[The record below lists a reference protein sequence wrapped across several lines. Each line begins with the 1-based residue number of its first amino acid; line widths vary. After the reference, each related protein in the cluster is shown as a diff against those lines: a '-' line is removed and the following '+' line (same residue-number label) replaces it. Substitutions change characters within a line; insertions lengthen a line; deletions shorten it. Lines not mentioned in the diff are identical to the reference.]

1 MEETDVCYLTRS
13 AWAVQQAIP
22 NGCAAKAMLGGRRQ
36 RLAVQA
42 MAGTRTITALAAET
56 HVSRKFVHRQISIA
70 NQALDEAFEKPRPD
84 DEVWFYFPVTKQ
96 WLEQLCLALILI
108 CHSSLR
114 GVVELLRD
122 LFDTQISLGT
132 VYNIVHAAVELA
144 RKNNNA
150 QDLRQVRVGAHDEIY
165 QCKQPVLVG
174 MDALSSYCY
183 LLSSEDHCD
192 GDTWGVRLLELQER
206 GFQPDYVVADA
217 GKALRMAQAEI
228 LPQVRCRS
236 DVFHTLKEVQEVV
249 TILENRAYDSMV
261 ACVRPEQQIAQYK
274 RQGRPIPPRLVA
286 DLRLCRNQQAQAI
299 ALADDIALLKRW
311 LHYDVLNLAGPSHA
325 DRLALY
331 DFILHELNQR
341 IPQAAQLLG
350 RITAYL
356 KGQRADLLAFA
367 AQLDQEFDDLAAR
380 FAVAPALVR
389 ELFAVEPLPLWSSK
403 RWRRDA
409 LLRRSLGPSYF
420 ALSQALDAVR
430 RRTVRASS
438 CVENLNSRLRNY
450 FTLRRRLG
458 NGYLALLQ
466 FFLNHRRFLRSKLPE
481 RVNKSPTELLTGKS
495 HSHWLELLGYSR
507 FLRN

>member
-1 MEETDVCYLTRS
+1 MEETDVCYLTPS

-22 NGCAAKAMLGGRRQ
+22 NGCAAKAMLAGRRQ
-36 RLAVQA
+36 QLAVQA
-42 MAGTRTITALAAET
+42 LAGTRTITTLAAET

-70 NQALDEAFEKPRPD
+70 NQALGEAFEKPRPD
-84 DEVWFYFPVTKQ
+84 NEVWFYLPVTKQ
-96 WLEQLCLALILI
+96 WLEQLCLALTLI

-114 GVVELLRD
+114 GVVELVRD
-122 LFDTQISLGT
+122 LFDTKISLGT
-132 VYNIVHAAVELA
+132 VQNIVHAAVELA

-174 MDALSSYCY
+174 MDALSSFCY

-206 GFQPDYVVADA
+206 GFEPDYVVADA
-217 GKALRMAQAEI
+217 GKALRMAQAEV
-228 LPQVRCRS
+228 LSQVPCRS

-249 TILENRAYDSMV
+249 TILEHRAYDSMA
-261 ACVRPEQQIAQYK
+261 ACVRLEQQIAQCQ
-274 RQGRPIPPRLVA
+274 RRGRPTPPRLVA
-286 DLRLCRNQQAQAI
+286 DRTQNRKKQAEAI
-299 ALADDIALLKRW
+299 ALADDVALLKRW
-311 LHYDVLNLAGPSHA
+311 LHYDVLSLAGPCHA
-325 DRLALY
+325 DRVALY
-331 DFILHELNQR
+331 DFIVHELNQR
-341 IPQAAQLLG
+341 VPQASQLLG
-350 RITAYL
+350 RLTAYL
-356 KGQRADLLAFA
+356 QGQRDDLLAFA
-367 AQLDQEFDDLAAR
+367 AQLDQEFDDLAAT

-389 ELFAVEPLPLWSSK
+389 ELFMVETLPLRGSK

-409 LLRRSLGPSYF
+409 LLHRSLGPRYF
-420 ALSQALDAVR
+420 ALRQALDAVQR
-430 RRTVRASS
+430 RIVRASS

-450 FTLRRRLG
+450 FTLRRHLG

-466 FFLNHRRFLRSKLPE
+466 FFLNHRRYLRSKHPD

-507 FLRN
+507 FSRN